1 MRARIVLCV
10 ARRTF
15 VPVAAAVEPLAAAPA
30 TDAPLAAFAPP
41 AATAA
46 PLVPAAA
53 CGQKIALK
61 AAPMLNNTGIG
72 IADPGAPQRCNMPAR
87 PRSRLL
93 GACANA
99 GQRRRR
105 ARAVGYSRYTLAPKP
120 LCEHCGLTALF
131 VPYSETVPRRCAAH
145 RHPTDGTHRRRW
157 CRHPGCAVLP
167 SYAPPGE
174 APLYCLAHRKNGFV
188 NVRSGRP
195 EHRPKLRKV
204 RPPAPPPIV
213 YTYVPPWPPRT
224 PNVKL
229 WRAPLP
235 PLIDIRTGRIIEDA

>member
-93 GACANA
+93 GACAKA
-99 GQRRRR
+99 GQPR
-105 ARAVGYSRYTLAPKP
+105 ARA
-120 LCEHCGLTALF
+120 
-131 VPYSETVPRRCAAH
+131 
-145 RHPTDGTHRRRW
+145 RRR
-157 CRHPGCAVLP
+157 L
-167 SYAPPGE
+167 
-174 APLYCLAHRKNGFV
+174 
-188 NVRSGRP
+188 
-195 EHRPKLRKV
+195 
-204 RPPAPPPIV
+204 
-213 YTYVPPWPPRT
+213 
-224 PNVKL
+224 
-229 WRAPLP
+229 
-235 PLIDIRTGRIIEDA
+235 

>member
-1 MRARIVLCV
+1 MPYWCTVSGCLDV
-10 ARRTF
+10 AKHHNPIEGG
-15 VPVAAAVEPLAAAPA
+15 VPVRCDTHRVA
-30 TDAPLAAFAPP
+30 TD
-41 AATAA
+41 
-46 PLVPAAA
+46 
-53 CGQKIALK
+53 
-61 AAPMLNNTGIG
+61 
-72 IADPGAPQRCNMPAR
+72 
-87 PRSRLL
+87 
-93 GACANA
+93 
-99 GQRRRR
+99 
-105 ARAVGYSRYTLAPKP
+105 TLAPKP
-120 LCEHCGLTALF
+120 LCEQCGLTALF

-174 APLYCLAHRKNGFV
+174 APLYCIAHRKNGFV

-213 YTYVPPWPPRT
+213 YTYVPPWSPRT